1 MWIDAHCHLDAK
13 NWPEGPDAVL
23 ERARAAGVTGFV
35 VVGVE
40 GPESARAAAE
50 LAARRADVWAVVGV
64 HPHEASGFAATWPE
78 IEPLFGRARVVAVGE
93 TGLDY
98 HYRFSSPAEQAAA
111 FRASVAAARAAR
123 LPLVIHTREAA
134 ADTLEI
140 LTSEGAREVGG
151 VIHCFDD
158 ELPFARAAL
167 DLGFYLSF
175 SGMVTYASRD
185 KLREVAA
192 WAPLDRI
199 LVETDSPYLTPE
211 PLRKQPGRRR
221 CEPAYVV
228 HTARRVAEVRGMDE
242 AALAAAVA
250 ENARRLFGVV
260 RE

>member
-1 MWIDAHCHLDAK
+1 
-13 NWPEGPDAVL
+13 
-23 ERARAAGVTGFV
+23 
-35 VVGVE
+35 
-40 GPESARAAAE
+40 
-50 LAARRADVWAVVGV
+50 
-64 HPHEASGFAATWPE
+64 
-78 IEPLFGRARVVAVGE
+78 
-93 TGLDY
+93 
-98 HYRFSSPAEQAAA
+98 
-111 FRASVAAARAAR
+111 
-123 LPLVIHTREAA
+123 
-134 ADTLEI
+134 
-140 LTSEGAREVGG
+140 VGG

-167 DLGFYLSF
+167 DLGFCLSF

-199 LVETDSPYLTPE
+199 LVETDSPYLTPGAASQAAG
-211 PLRKQPGRRR
+211 PAPVRA
-221 CEPAYVV
+221 AYVV